1 MCRSIKTLRHADV
14 IATEDEIR
22 AAARQFVKKV
32 SGFQK
37 PSSRHESAFEDAVD
51 EITVTSQRL
60 LEAIA
65 GNLAGRAAAHG
76 HVHTLEGQ
84 AAQA

>member
-14 IATEDEIR
+14 IATDEEIR

-37 PSSRHESAFEDAVD
+37 PSSRHEAAFEQAVD
-51 EITVTSQRL
+51 QIALASQRL
-60 LEAIA
+60 LDEIA
-65 GNLAGRAAAHG
+65 VNLAGRTQTA
-76 HVHTLEGQ
+76 
-84 AAQA
+84 